1 MKVILLEDV
10 YNQGVAGDVVDVAPG
25 FARNYLIPK
34 QLAVKATPGALKQLE
49 TLRANAAK
57 RRAELEGRM
66 EQVAQQIE
74 GLTLYFPV
82 KASERGKLF
91 GSVTTQEIAE
101 RLKEEIGLEIDPRR
115 VGDNPLRELGKFDVP
130 VRLETGL
137 VANVRVVVHRED
149 EDPRQAEQ
157 AEAEAESEDA
167 AAQPEAELAE
177 TAEAAADEAPAE
189 EAAEEA

>member
-49 TLRANAAK
+49 TLRANDAK

-157 AEAEAESEDA
+157 AEAEAESEDV

>member
-1 MKVILLEDV
+1 
-10 YNQGVAGDVVDVAPG
+10 
-25 FARNYLIPK
+25 
-34 QLAVKATPGALKQLE
+34 
-49 TLRANAAK
+49 
-57 RRAELEGRM
+57 M

-157 AEAEAESEDA
+157 AEAEAESEDV

>member
-157 AEAEAESEDA
+157 AEAEAESEDV